1 VSARLLLCAVLA
13 LGAAACSD
21 ASAEGSASSRG
32 FAALEQGKPSTAR
45 IEFLNAIKAD
55 PNNGGLRI
63 LQARTYIA
71 LRDGLAAEEE
81 IKRAR
86 QLGVDPGATRH
97 LMAEAYLL
105 QGQPQRALDEAA
117 LAPPAAAK
125 KIARIRAQAL
135 VALGDSPAAGAAFE
149 EALALAPDDAGT
161 WAAAARFRR
170 SSGDLAGALQA
181 IDRAVK
187 LDPRSA
193 DALTL
198 RGELTRKQY
207 GLRAAI
213 PWFDRAL
220 EIDPDNVVALLE
232 RAATYG
238 DMGAMNAM
246 LGDTRKVLALTANK
260 NAMAYYLQA
269 MLAAR
274 AQKFDL
280 ARSLYLR
287 TGGALGG
294 TPAGMLLASAIDYQT
309 GNAEQAIGRLEKLV
323 ALQPGNRKARRLLA
337 ASYWKR
343 GDAART
349 IAALRPIADLPDADN
364 YSLALI
370 GKALAKQGD
379 TQAASIYLARA
390 ARPQPRPGTL
400 LSEPVDDERLDAL
413 RREAT
418 ARPGDAPAQVSLI
431 GALLSRGLGAEALE
445 RAQRLQ
451 ADNPGAP
458 DAHILVGDALG
469 IQGDFRGAAEQYRKA
484 ANIAFSE
491 PVAMRM
497 IEALDRSGQAA
508 AAAQVLQLFLE
519 QNPRNVSAQLLAATR
534 YMQARQWDAAI
545 ATYEDLRRRL
555 GDRDSA
561 MLNNLAWAYSERGE
575 FERAIPLARR
585 AWELDRDNPATTDTL
600 GWILFKSGE
609 DRVQGLALL
618 ARAARGAPSDA
629 QIRAHLDR
637 ARKS

>member
-1 VSARLLLCAVLA
+1 MSARFLLCAVLA

-32 FAALEQGKPSTAR
+32 VAALEQGKPSTAR

-71 LRDGLAAEEE
+71 LRDGVAAEEE

-105 QGQPQRALDEAA
+105 QGQPKRALDEAA

-238 DMGAMNAM
+238 DMGAMRAM
-246 LGDTRKVLALTANK
+246 LADTRKVLALTANK

-287 TGGALGG
+287 TGGALDG

-309 GNAEQAIGRLEKLV
+309 GNAEQAIGQLEKLV

-343 GDAART
+343 GDAAGT
-349 IAALRPIADLPDADN
+349 IAALRPIADLPDADS

-379 TQAASIYLARA
+379 TGAASIYLARA
-390 ARPQPRPGTL
+390 ARPQQRPGAL

-413 RREAT
+413 RRSA
-418 ARPGDAPAQVSLI
+418 AAAPGDAPAQVALI

-445 RAQRLQ
+445 RARRLQ

-469 IQGDFRGAAEQYRKA
+469 TQGDFRGAAEQYRKA

-497 IEALDRSGQAA
+497 IEALDRSGQRA

-519 QNPRNVSAQLLAATR
+519 QNPRNVSAQLLAASR

-600 GWILFKSGE
+600 GWFLFKSGE
-609 DRVQGLALL
+609 DKAQGLALL
-618 ARAARGAPSDA
+618 SRAARAS
-629 QIRAHLDR
+629 
-637 ARKS
+637 